1 MADKIKVVLLH
12 NIFTPHIVPLFKR
25 LQQAAEIDLKVFF
38 TSFTSPE
45 RNWSTTKELG
55 FQHEVLSKMSL
66 SHHGKD
72 YFSYVINPTVL
83 YHLWKEEMDIL
94 ISAGYD
100 SFSSQ
105 VGFFF
110 CKAFGK
116 SYILWSGSTPYEDNW
131 RRRVASPLVKIM
143 VRNADALLA
152 YGSRS
157 KDFLIDLGA
166 KGERTFIAQNT
177 VDIDYFA
184 GRSQL
189 SEAQKHQL
197 KEGMGI
203 KTSQIILYVGQLI
216 KRKGLQYLLPAF
228 GKLKKENPEVSLLVV
243 GEGNQEKQFRMLCQN
258 EKITDVF
265 FVGHRDYGQLPE
277 YYGIS
282 DVFVLPSLEE
292 VWGLVVNEA
301 MACSLPVIVTRV
313 AGASAD
319 LVKEGINGFIVREGN
334 VDDLYRALK
343 LLADD
348 RPLRRRMGK
357 TSFELIQGFSI
368 EQAAQRFLE
377 AIEYCSKNARSSE

>member
-1 MADKIKVVLLH
+1 MAKKSKVLLLH
-12 NIFTPHIVPLFKR
+12 NIYTPYIVPLLNK
-25 LQQAAEIDLKVFF
+25 LHQSPEIDLKVFF
-38 TSFTSPE
+38 TSFSSPE
-45 RNWSTTKELG
+45 RSWIPIKDLNFHYSILPKIAI
-55 FQHEVLSKMSL
+55 SYR
-66 SHHGKD
+66 GKD

-116 SYILWSGSTPYEDNW
+116 SYILWSGSTRYEDNW

-184 GRSQL
+184 GRSRL
-189 SEAQKHQL
+189 SEGQRHQL
-197 KEGMGI
+197 KEGIGI
-203 KTSQIILYVGQLI
+203 KTSRVILYVGQLI
-216 KRKGLQYLLPAF
+216 ERKGLQYLLPAF
-228 GKLKKENPEVSLLVV
+228 GKLKKENPDVSLLVV

-265 FVGHRDYGQLPE
+265 FIGHRDYGQLPE

-343 LLADD
+343 LIADD
-348 RPLRRRMGK
+348 RSLRRRMGK

-368 EQAAQRFLE
+368 EQAAQRFFE
-377 AIEYCSKNARSSE
+377 AIEYCSKNAGSSE

>member
-55 FQHEVLSKMSL
+55 FQHQVLSKMSL

-348 RPLRRRMGK
+348 HSLRRRMGK
-357 TSFELIQGFSI
+357 TSFELIQSFSI
-368 EQAAQRFLE
+368 EQAAQRFFE
-377 AIEYCSKNARSSE
+377 AIEYCSKNARSPE

>member
-94 ISAGYD
+94 VSAGYD

-116 SYILWSGSTPYEDNW
+116 SYILWSGSTHYEDNW

-184 GRSQL
+184 RRSQL
-189 SEAQKHQL
+189 SDAQRHQL
-197 KEGMGI
+197 KEGIGI
-203 KTSQIILYVGQLI
+203 KTSRVILYVGQLI

-228 GKLKKENPEVSLLVV
+228 SKLKKENPDVSLLVV
-243 GEGNQEKQFRMLCQN
+243 GRGNQERQFKMLCQQG
-258 EKITDVF
+258 EISDVF

-334 VDDLYRALK
+334 IDDLYRALK

-348 RPLRRRMGK
+348 HSLRRRMGK
-357 TSFELIQGFSI
+357 TSFELIQSFSI
-368 EQAAQRFLE
+368 EQAAQRFFE